1 MSRFGGRFLP
11 NIEHEVRRQ
20 ATEPIGKW
28 RQEWV
33 VPTGTLADGSASSSS
48 VSANVGVK
56 ILKWVRVPDEN
67 ITFPEEQ
74 DVLAED
80 RIADDKAI
88 VEVPVQ
94 SIHNAPAVD
103 TPGAGGS
110 LSSAGGGLGTI
121 APKEPSTT
129 PAPAAEASTTTAATA
144 AQGSDITP
152 ASAIPAHVTSTF
164 SEPTSSF
171 NTTADNTPTDSVA
184 NTPAPSAP
192 ESLTNSQHQPPHLSQ
207 ALSSQGGES
216 TGTGGNTPTIQPQ
229 VESQLHDQPI
239 LGQQTDNATLAVL
252 AAGAEAEQ
260 QPAAREETMVS
271 TDPNASVPATTF
283 EDETATAGASAPAD
297 VDMKD
302 A

>member
-1 MSRFGGRFLP
+1 MSRFGGRFVP

-33 VPTGTLADGSASSSS
+33 LPTGTSADGSSSSS
-48 VSANVGVK
+48 SASGSVGVK
-56 ILKWVRVPDEN
+56 ILKWVRVPDEI

-80 RIADDKAI
+80 RVADDAAI
-88 VEVPVQ
+88 VEAPVQ
-94 SIHNAPAVD
+94 SIHNAPAVG
-103 TPGAGGS
+103 TPAGGGS

-121 APKEPSTT
+121 APKEPST
-129 PAPAAEASTTTAATA
+129 PAPAAATT
-144 AQGSDITP
+144 QGSEVTP

-164 SEPTSSF
+164 SDPTSGT
-171 NTTADNTPTDSVA
+171 NTTGENTPTDSGA

-192 ESLTNSQHQPPHLSQ
+192 ETQPALFSQ
-207 ALSSQGGES
+207 AASSQGEPA
-216 TGTGGNTPTIQPQ
+216 GTGGNTPTIQPQ
-229 VESQLHDQPI
+229 VESQLHDQPVP
-239 LGQQTDNATLAVL
+239 GQETDSATLAVL

-260 QPAAREETMVS
+260 QPAAREETLVS
-271 TDPNASVPATTF
+271 TDPNASIPATTF
-283 EDETATAGASAPAD
+283 EDETATAGAGGD
-297 VDMKD
+297 VEMND